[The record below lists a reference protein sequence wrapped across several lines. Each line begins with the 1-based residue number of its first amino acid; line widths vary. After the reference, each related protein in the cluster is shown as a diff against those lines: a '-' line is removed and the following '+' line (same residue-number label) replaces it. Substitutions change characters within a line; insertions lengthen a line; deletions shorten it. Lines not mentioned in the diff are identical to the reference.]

1 MLETTTL
8 RVAFGVIAL
17 TLFILFYS
25 VTFRRTRAAYSG
37 WWCIALVLFLVGAS
51 LYLLDG
57 STHQVWANPLGNAML
72 VAGAGSVW
80 AAARSLRTASPSFWQ
95 LLFAP
100 AVIAIISALDSPAT
114 NNWSGGAVFLAMM
127 CLMFTLASFE
137 LIRLPP
143 GFSDVRLP
151 LAAASG
157 LLSVFYFGRC
167 IAFVA
172 VGPKDPAFLAFFGSE
187 VTTLINMVLLIAV
200 SFSMAALSTE
210 QVTKDLS
217 ARANQDGLTGLLNR
231 QGFHDRATDELCR
244 RNGAGT
250 SVLILADLDHFKA
263 VNDTYGHA
271 AGDWVLQ
278 SFAAVCRTTVRP
290 GDLVGRY
297 GGEEFVFLLSGA
309 GADQAQDITAEISR
323 RLKARQAQDGI
334 TYPTVSYGV
343 AEVRAGGQDLAKMI
357 ALADAAMYQAKA
369 NGRDTVARAS
379 DWPRTPTQ

>member
-1 MLETTTL
+1 MLETSTL

-17 TLFILFYS
+17 TLFVLFYS

-57 STHQVWANPLGNAML
+57 STHQVWANPLGNTML
-72 VAGAGSVW
+72 IAGSGSVW
-80 AAARSLRTASPSFWQ
+80 AAARSLRTASPSSGQ
-95 LLFAP
+95 LLIAP
-100 AVIAIISALDSPAT
+100 AVTVIASALDSPAV
-114 NNWSGGAVFLAMM
+114 NDWSGGAVFLAMM
-127 CLMFTLASFE
+127 CLMFTLASVE
-137 LIRLPP
+137 LIRLPR

-151 LAAASG
+151 LVAASG

-167 IAFVA
+167 IAFIA
-172 VGPKDPAFLAFFGSE
+172 VGPREPVFLTFFGSE
-187 VTTLINMVLLIAV
+187 VTTLVNMVLLIAV

-231 QGFHDRATDELCR
+231 QGFHDLANGELR
-244 RNGAGT
+244 RRDGSGT
-250 SVLILADLDHFKA
+250 SVLILADLDHFKT

-271 AGDWVLQ
+271 VGDWVLQ
-278 SFAAVCRTTVRP
+278 SFATVCRSTVRP

-297 GGEEFVFLLSGA
+297 GGEEFVFLLSDA
-309 GADQAQDITAEISR
+309 GADQAQEITAEISR
-323 RLKARQAQDGI
+323 RLKVRQSQDGI

-343 AEVRAGGQDLAKMI
+343 AEVRAGHQDLTKMI
-357 ALADAAMYQAKA
+357 ALADAAMYRAKA
-369 NGRDTVARAS
+369 NGRDTVARAT
-379 DWPRTPTQ
+379 D